1 MGKQKY
7 VTAIKAR
14 IGAERTGVVMP
25 YRTVNARPI
34 VGRED
39 STVNFHDIVTKL
51 FYTCLRD
58 GDLDNIMRHAA
69 EMVAETRRVGR
80 LSNAFMDRLD
90 IVKLPEGEHKDRGAS
105 CLAQQGPVC
114 LTHAATITREES

>member
-1 MGKQKY
+1 MELSMLALLLAVKISL
-7 VTAIKAR
+7 A
-14 IGAERTGVVMP
+14 
-25 YRTVNARPI
+25 
-34 VGRED
+34 
-39 STVNFHDIVTKL
+39 TKL

-58 GDLDNIMRHAA
+58 GYFDNIMRHAA

-80 LSNAFMDRLD
+80 LSNAFMDTLD

-114 LTHAATITREES
+114 LTHAATITREESFARKKRKPRNRN